1 MAKDITTLIIG
12 FLLTTVAGGF
22 IGTYLQQRAWRRQN
36 EARLHEE
43 ELRRAD
49 STCQSISGLIDKRR
63 YRMLRLLWALREHGS
78 RDVSVML
85 EESRK
90 AYDEV
95 LFEYNDRLNV
105 NFSLIGTYFGERARA
120 WLQDEV
126 HATFVRAG
134 DSLVRAG
141 RAVSLG
147 EAAGAEDLAA
157 AEQALEQLNGQIYRL
172 SVFMMAL
179 LREGRVG
186 RQVDDAL
193 QPGLLEPR

>member
-1 MAKDITTLIIG
+1 MVKEITTLVIG

-22 IGTYLQQRAWRRQN
+22 LGTYLQQRAWRRQN
-36 EARLHEE
+36 DARLREE

-49 STCQSISGLIDKRR
+49 STCQTISGLIDKRR
-63 YRMLRLLWALREHGS
+63 YRMLRLLWALREHGT
-78 RDVSVML
+78 RDVSAML

-141 RAVSLG
+141 RSVSMG
-147 EAAGAEDLAA
+147 GAAEADLSA
-157 AEQALEQLNGQIYRL
+157 AEQALEQLNEQIYRL

-186 RQVDDAL
+186 RQVEDAL
-193 QPGLLEPR
+193 PPGLLEPR